1 MLSRLSR
8 ALPRGEGG
16 QASVEAVAVLP
27 AVLLVAAI
35 VWQLALMGHAAWTC
49 ANAARVAARAEVV
62 GRDAES
68 AARSALPRQLESG
81 LEVRGSGPGRIRVSV
96 RVPLVIGG
104 SHLPLRV
111 GATGYL
117 GAPP

>member
-1 MLSRLSR
+1 MLRQLSR
-8 ALPRGEGG
+8 ALARGQQG

-27 AVLLVAAI
+27 AVLIVAAV
-35 VWQLALMGHAAWTC
+35 VWQLALVGHAAWTC

-68 AARSALPRQLESG
+68 AARSALPRQLERD
-81 LEVRGSGPGRIRVSV
+81 LEVRSAGPGRVRVSV

-104 SHLPLRV
+104 SHSPISV

>member
-1 MLSRLSR
+1 MLCRLSR
-8 ALPRGEGG
+8 ALFRGQCG

-27 AVLLVAAI
+27 AVLLVAAV
-35 VWQLALMGHAAWTC
+35 VWQIALVGHAAWTC

-68 AARSALPRQLESG
+68 AARSALPRHLERG
-81 LEVRGSGPGRIRVSV
+81 LSVRSTGPGRVRVSV
-96 RVPLVIGG
+96 RVPLVVGG
-104 SHLPLRV
+104 SHSPLSV

>member
-1 MLSRLSR
+1 MLCRLSR
-8 ALPRGEGG
+8 VLPRGEVG

-27 AVLLVAAI
+27 CVLLVTAI
-35 VWQLALMGHAAWTC
+35 VWQLALVGHAAWAS
-49 ANAARVAARAEVV
+49 ANAARVAARAAVV

-68 AARSALPRQLESG
+68 AARSALPRRLERG
-81 LEVRGSGPGRIRVSV
+81 LLVRGAGSGRVRVSV
-96 RVPLVIGG
+96 RVPLVLGG
-104 SHLPLRV
+104 GRSPLSV